1 MDIKDIVKRLEDIG
15 SEVARINAAAE
26 DVASRIG
33 SDPNLKPLEAD
44 ILNMGKAAEKI
55 GADLKAII
63 KDL

>member
-1 MDIKDIVKRLEDIG
+1 MNLPDIIKRLEDIG
-15 SEVARINAAAE
+15 TQVAGINAAAE

-44 ILNMGKAAEKI
+44 ILNMGRAAEKI